1 VLAVPDTGAWGVTAG
16 LVAFGAPD
24 MPAEVVVDRDDPDAD
39 VVHVSR
45 LSVTRY
51 P

>member
-1 VLAVPDTGAWGVTAG
+1 VPDTGAWGVTAG
-16 LVAFGAPD
+16 LVAFAAPD
-24 MPAEVVVDRDDPDAD
+24 MPAEVVVDRDDPSAD